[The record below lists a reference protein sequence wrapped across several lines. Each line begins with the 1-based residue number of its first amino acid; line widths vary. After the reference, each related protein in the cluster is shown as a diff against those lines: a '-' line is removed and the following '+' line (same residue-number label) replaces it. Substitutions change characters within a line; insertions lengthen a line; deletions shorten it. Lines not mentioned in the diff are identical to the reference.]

1 MKLYIFRCRAR
12 IKMFGATRYETAS
25 NLPTDQCSGG
35 WEFHERVDLS
45 PRGTLRYLV
54 DTGTVRRG
62 VQQKGWHV
70 WDESR
75 VEPRKEV
82 PRIDPP
88 VLREK
93 PGSATFETIL
103 LTESPADHA
112 ETGTESIPLPRE
124 HAQPAE
130 PETIRSKESTE
141 DSPKEAP
148 QGVPFP
154 LPWKHRQPTE
164 SEIAEAEATL
174 RAMFPRVTKER
185 PPVRPVAPEAQVA
198 PAVPVVPEK
207 VERPREV
214 PSHPGHHHVV
224 WFDIPV
230 RDIDRAVRF
239 YSAVLGTPLKKEQAG
254 PGVAIATLPRADG
267 SIGGSLVQNMDAHPS
282 ESGPLLYLNAHG
294 RLDEAVGVVE
304 QFGGRVL
311 AAQHSIAPFG
321 FRAIVLDSEGNRIA
335 LHSM

>member
-12 IKMFGATRYETAS
+12 LQMYGATRYETAS
-25 NLPTDQCSGG
+25 NLPTDRCSGG
-35 WEFHERVDLS
+35 WEFHQRVDLS
-45 PRGTLRYLV
+45 PRGTLHFLV

-62 VQQKGWHV
+62 VQQKGWHI

-75 VEPRKEV
+75 VEPTKEV

-93 PGSATFETIL
+93 PRPATFETIL
-103 LTESPADHA
+103 PTESPAGHA
-112 ETGTESIPLPRE
+112 EAVTESIPLARE

-130 PETIRSKESTE
+130 PETIRSKESTAE
-141 DSPKEAP
+141 PLKETP
-148 QGVPFP
+148 EGVPFP

-174 RAMFPRVTKER
+174 RAMFPRATTDR
-185 PPVRPVAPEAQVA
+185 PPVRPVAPVA
-198 PAVPVVPEK
+198 SEVPVVPEK
-207 VERPREV
+207 VEKSRDV
-214 PSHPGHHHVV
+214 PSPPAHHHVV

-282 ESGPLLYLNAHG
+282 ESGPLLYLNAHS

-304 QFGGRVL
+304 QYGGRVL
-311 AAQHSIAPFG
+311 AARHSIAPFG